1 MEYTELTDYSMPGGT
16 VTAWEPAVDASEWQS
31 DSRQLSY
38 MHLEHARRAV
48 REGSDWYSQWI
59 GTAFRIQRPL
69 DRDAFSRTLV
79 AWYRRHEA
87 FRTSVRVH
95 DAGHPQGDLTRITV
109 AADTIAVRERAFGS
123 DLEPA
128 EVSEL
133 VTEYFNTTVTPL
145 TWPHCLAVTVETPGD
160 DEGFLV
166 VFAADHTVMDAYT
179 QVFAIRELTAL
190 YLAEVTGEP
199 HGLAAFGS
207 YLDFSDAE
215 RRLGE
220 QIDANNAAVSQW
232 RTFFDDT
239 TTAVQ
244 PESIPRFPQFD
255 VPADAPR
262 TIAAQ
267 RTPEEGFQATL
278 SHWLLDAA
286 DTKRFDAICKAA
298 GSSMTAGIY
307 TALSM
312 TSAAL
317 TGSADLRFI
326 SPIHTRNAIEW
337 GEAVGWFVGIIPVA
351 VRPGRPLKFTD
362 ALTAVAATAAQY
374 KDVGAAPFAPV
385 AELIGGDVTPP
396 GFVVS
401 YIDLR
406 HAEGS
411 TEWEPRAAR
420 VLRSATRDADEV
432 YFWIN
437 RIPTGVN
444 VSARFPAANAPA
456 VEVFL
461 STFHATLKDIVAEGD
476 CEYSYRAGAVD
487 GPTGIDRAV
496 LSAGSPTGVLGS

>member
-1 MEYTELTDYSMPGGT
+1 MEYTELDDYAMPGGT
-16 VTAWEPAVDASEWQS
+16 VTAWEPTVDAAEWQT

-48 REGSDWYSQWI
+48 REGDEWYSQWI
-59 GTAFRIQRPL
+59 GTAFRIERPL
-69 DRDAFSRTLV
+69 DRDAFGRMLLG
-79 AWYRRHEA
+79 WYRRHEA
-87 FRTSVRVH
+87 FRTSVRLH
-95 DAGHPQGDLTRITV
+95 DPSNPEGDLTRVTV
-109 AADTIAVRERAFGS
+109 AADAISVRERHFGS
-123 DLEPA
+123 DLEPT

-133 VTEYFNTTVTPL
+133 VTEYFNSTVSPL
-145 TWPHCLAVTVETPGD
+145 KWPHCIAVTVETPGD
-160 DEGFLV
+160 DGFLV

-190 YLAEVTGEP
+190 YVSEVTGEP
-199 HGLAAFGS
+199 HKLAEFGS

-220 QIDANNAAVSQW
+220 QIDANNIAVSKW
-232 RTFFDDT
+232 RNFFDET
-239 TTAVQ
+239 TTEIQPTPIPGFPDFAVA
-244 PESIPRFPQFD
+244 
-255 VPADAPR
+255 ADAPR
-262 TIAAQ
+262 TIAAE
-267 RTPEEGFQATL
+267 RTPAPGFQSTL
-278 SHWLLDAA
+278 SHWLLDPAE
-286 DTKRFDAICKAA
+286 TKRFDAVCKGA

-326 SPIHTRNAIEW
+326 SPVHTRNSIEW

-351 VRPGRPLKFTD
+351 LRPGRPQRFTE
-362 ALTAVAATAAQY
+362 ALSSVAASSAQY
-374 KDVGAAPFAPV
+374 KDIGSAPFAPV

-396 GFVVS
+396 GFVIS

-406 HAEGS
+406 HAEGAA
-411 TEWEPRAAR
+411 EWEPRKAR

-444 VSARFPAANAPA
+444 VSSRFPLEDAPK

-461 STFHATLKDIVAEGD
+461 STFAAILKQIVADGD
-476 CEYSYRAGAVD
+476 CEYTYGSAAESSAAVLAGN
-487 GPTGIDRAV
+487 PTGA
-496 LSAGSPTGVLGS
+496 LEG

>member
-16 VTAWEPAVDASEWQS
+16 VTAWEPQVDAEEWLT

-59 GTAFRIQRPL
+59 GTAFRIERPL
-69 DRDAFSRTLV
+69 DREALSRTLV

-95 DAGHPQGDLTRITV
+95 EPEHLQGDLTRITV
-109 AADTIAVRERAFGS
+109 SADAVTVCEKAFGADLAPTEVS
-123 DLEPA
+123 DL
-128 EVSEL
+128 VID
-133 VTEYFNTTVTPL
+133 YFNRTVTPL
-145 TWPHCLAVTVETPGD
+145 SWPHCIAVTVEPTGD
-160 DEGFLV
+160 DTGFLLA
-166 VFAADHTVMDAYT
+166 FAADHTVMDAYT

-190 YLAEVTGEP
+190 YTAEVSGEP
-199 HGLAAFGS
+199 HALADFGS

-232 RTFFDDT
+232 RSFFDDT
-239 TTAVQ
+239 PTATQ
-244 PESIPRFPQFD
+244 PEPIPRFPRFD

-262 TIAAQ
+262 TITTN
-267 RTPEEGFQATL
+267 RVPDNGFQATL
-278 SHWLLDAA
+278 SHWLLDATE
-286 DTKRFDAICKAA
+286 TKAFDAVCKGA

-317 TGSADLRFI
+317 SGTADLRFI
-326 SPIHTRNAIEW
+326 GPVHTRNAIEW

-351 VRPGRPLKFTD
+351 VRPGQPSRFTD
-362 ALTAVAATAAQY
+362 ALTAVAATSAQY
-374 KDVGAAPFAPV
+374 KAVGAAPFAPV

-406 HAEGS
+406 HAEGAA
-411 TEWEPRAAR
+411 EWTPRQAR

-437 RIPTGVN
+437 RIPTGLN
-444 VSARFPAANAPA
+444 VSARFPADASAEA

-461 STFHATLKDIVAEGD
+461 STFHQILKKIVADGD
-476 CEYSYRAGAVD
+476 CEYVYGPAPASVAVVD
-487 GPTGIDRAV
+487 PGQSSAA
-496 LSAGSPTGVLGS
+496 LSN

>member
-1 MEYTELTDYSMPGGT
+1 MEYTELTEYSMPGGT
-16 VTAWEPAVDASEWQS
+16 VTAWEPAVDAAEWQT

-48 REGSDWYSQWI
+48 REGADWHSQWI
-59 GTAFRIQRPL
+59 GTAFRIERPL
-69 DRDAFSRTLV
+69 DRDAFARTII

-95 DAGHPQGDLTRITV
+95 EPLHPQGDLTRITV
-109 AADTIAVRERAFGS
+109 AADAVSVRENAFGS
-123 DLEPA
+123 DLPA
-128 EVSEL
+128 DEVAEL
-133 VTEYFNTTVTPL
+133 VTDYFNRTITPL
-145 TWPHCLAVTVETPGD
+145 SWPHCVAVTIEPPGD
-160 DEGFLV
+160 EDGFLV

-190 YLAEVTGEP
+190 YDAEVADAP
-199 HGLAAFGS
+199 HGLAEFGS

-215 RRLGE
+215 RRLGA
-220 QIDANNAAVSQW
+220 QIDANNVAVSQW
-232 RTFFDDT
+232 RNFFDDT
-239 TTAVQ
+239 ATDVQ
-244 PESIPRFPQFD
+244 PEPIPRFPRFD
-255 VPADAPR
+255 VPAGAPR
-262 TIAAQ
+262 TI
-267 RTPEEGFQATL
+267 TPNREPENGFQTTL

-286 DTKRFDAICKAA
+286 DTKRFEAVCKSA

-326 SPIHTRNAIEW
+326 GPVHTRNAIEW

-351 VRPGRPLKFTD
+351 IRPGRPLKFTD
-362 ALTAVAATAAQY
+362 ALTTVASTTAQY

-406 HAEGS
+406 HAEGAAQWS
-411 TEWEPRAAR
+411 PRQAR

-437 RIPTGVN
+437 RIPNGVN
-444 VSARFPAANAPA
+444 VSARFPSGEMAPA

-461 STFHATLKDIVAEGD
+461 STFHAILNTVVADGD
-476 CEYSYRAGAVD
+476 CEYTYRPADSVASGMPIAGL
-487 GPTGIDRAV
+487 TGGS
-496 LSAGSPTGVLGS
+496 SAAFGD

>member
-1 MEYTELTDYSMPGGT
+1 MEYTELDDYSMPGGT
-16 VTAWEPAVDASEWQS
+16 VTAWEPTVEASEWQT

-48 REGSDWYSQWI
+48 RERDDWYSQWI

-69 DRDAFSRTLV
+69 DREAFSRTLL

-95 DAGHPQGDLTRITV
+95 DAGNPQGDLTRITV
-109 AADTIAVRERAFGS
+109 AADAISVRERAFGS
-123 DLEPA
+123 DLAPA

-145 TWPHCLAVTVETPGD
+145 AWPHCIAVTVETPGD

-190 YLAEVTGEP
+190 YLAEVTGDP

-232 RTFFDDT
+232 RNFFDDT

-244 PESIPRFPQFD
+244 PEPIPRFPQFA

-262 TIAAQ
+262 TITAQ
-267 RTPEEGFQATL
+267 RSPAEGFQTTL
-278 SHWLLDAA
+278 SHWLLDPAE
-286 DTKRFDAICKAA
+286 TKRFDAICKAA

-312 TSAAL
+312 TAAAL

-326 SPIHTRNAIEW
+326 SPVHTRNAIEW

-351 VRPGRPLKFTD
+351 VRPGRPLRFTD
-362 ALTAVAATAAQY
+362 ALTTVAATSAQY
-374 KDVGAAPFAPV
+374 KDVGGAPFAPV

-444 VSARFPAANAPA
+444 VSSRFPAEGAPA
-456 VEVFL
+456 VETFL
-461 STFHATLKDIVAEGD
+461 SVFHAILKQIVTDGD
-476 CEYSYRAGAVD
+476 CEYTYRTAELVAG
-487 GPTGIDRAV
+487 
-496 LSAGSPTGVLGS
+496 GSPVVADR

>member
-16 VTAWEPAVDASEWQS
+16 VTAWEPQVDAEEWQT

-48 REGSDWYSQWI
+48 REGSEWYSQWI
-59 GTAFRIQRPL
+59 GTAFRIEHRL
-69 DRDAFSRTLV
+69 DREALSRTII

-95 DAGHPQGDLTRITV
+95 EPDHPQGDLTRITV
-109 AADTIAVRERAFGS
+109 AADAITVRERDFGADLPAGEVS
-123 DLEPA
+123 DL
-128 EVSEL
+128 VID
-133 VTEYFNTTVTPL
+133 YFNRTVTPL
-145 TWPHCLAVTVETPGD
+145 SWPHCIAVTVEPTGD
-160 DEGFLV
+160 DSGFLL

-190 YLAEVTGEP
+190 YAAEVTGEP
-199 HGLAAFGS
+199 HALNDFGS

-232 RTFFDDT
+232 RDFFDDT
-239 TTAVQ
+239 PTVVQ
-244 PESIPRFPQFD
+244 PEPIPRFPRFE
-255 VPADAPR
+255 VPSDSPR
-262 TIAAQ
+262 TIVSE
-267 RTPEEGFQATL
+267 RLPENGFQATL

-286 DTKRFDAICKAA
+286 DTKRFDAVCKGA

-317 TGSADLRFI
+317 SGSADLRFI
-326 SPIHTRNAIEW
+326 GPVHTRNAIEW

-351 VRPGRPLKFTD
+351 VRPGRPARFTD
-362 ALTAVAATAAQY
+362 ALTTVAATSAQY
-374 KDVGAAPFAPV
+374 KAVGAAPFAPV

-406 HAEGS
+406 HAEGAA
-411 TEWEPRAAR
+411 EWTPRQAR

-444 VSARFPAANAPA
+444 VSARFPADENAGA

-461 STFHATLKDIVAEGD
+461 STFQAILKTIVADGD
-476 CEYSYRAGAVD
+476 CEYTYRAVESVPAGVH
-487 GPTGIDRAV
+487 TG
-496 LSAGSPTGVLGS
+496 GSTAVLGS